1 VLLKRTGEFGFQR
14 GDLSRCQEEQW
25 D

>member
-1 VLLKRTGEFGFQR
+1 VLLKRTGAFGFQR
-14 GDLSRCQEEQW
+14 GDLSRCQQEPW